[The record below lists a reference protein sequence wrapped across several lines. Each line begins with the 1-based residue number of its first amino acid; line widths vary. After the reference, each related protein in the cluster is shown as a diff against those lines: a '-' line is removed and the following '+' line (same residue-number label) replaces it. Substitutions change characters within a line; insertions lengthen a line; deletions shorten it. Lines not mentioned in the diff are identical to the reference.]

1 MNLLIDYFK
10 NPEKYTIIPVD
21 VKFECEIEIYG
32 KGLIPPDENSNFT
45 FECVE
50 LKECV

>member
-1 MNLLIDYFK
+1 MNLLVDYFK

-21 VKFECEIEIYG
+21 VNPKCKIEFYG
-32 KGLIPPDENSNFT
+32 EGLIPPDENSNFT